1 MTAVQPLFSNGSTA
15 VVTIHNCMGVINKAV
30 NMVDLGE
37 VSIITADQTLYAIA
51 HKNTVAV
58 ERISM

>member
-1 MTAVQPLFSNGSTA
+1 MTAVQPLFPNDSTA

-30 NMVDLGE
+30 NMVALSE

-51 HKNTVAV
+51 QKNTVQ
-58 ERISM
+58 